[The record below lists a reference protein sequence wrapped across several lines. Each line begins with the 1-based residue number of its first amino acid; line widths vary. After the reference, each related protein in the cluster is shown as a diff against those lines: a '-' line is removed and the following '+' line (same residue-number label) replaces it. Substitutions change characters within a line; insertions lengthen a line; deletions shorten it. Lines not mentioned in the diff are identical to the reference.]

1 MHIYSWVQHRFF
13 NVYIRLIYRYYLFGL
28 LIVDNLFIEKL
39 NNLLSRVSLID
50 ILGDK
55 YKVVPR
61 GGNKYTVQCPFH
73 KDGQETNPSM
83 SVDNDKGIY
92 KCFTCGAKGNVITYL
107 KEKENKTFKE
117 AIQYLGSRFSIDV
130 SDFFSSKTSQKDKIY
145 LESRRINR
153 IACNFFGKTLFFKDK
168 DGSYFYKEAEKYLKN
183 RKIPFSIIKEFKI
196 GYAPPSWNALMNA
209 LTENK
214 ITLNN
219 MNILGLISVS
229 KNNPNHYYDTF
240 VNRIM
245 FPIINEREEV
255 IGFGGRRIDG
265 NEPKYL
271 NSKESL
277 IFKKKSVLYG
287 INIAKSYIM
296 KKDEIILVEG
306 YMDTIACH
314 KMGIKNTVG
323 TLGTAITE
331 EHALEIKKYTKNV
344 ILALDNDEA
353 GIKAVKSA
361 ILTLLK
367 FDLKLTI
374 LSIKDTKDLDEFF
387 TVFGKERFDILYNNR
402 CNWYDFIIDTNLKK
416 DINSA
421 SIEEK
426 LDIIN
431 SFYKYLDAVNS
442 ETEKQMIISHTA
454 SKLLVDREA
463 FNRDYLRNY
472 KSNQHVSNNKKNIK
486 KIDDNNNKFY
496 YENSLI
502 YLLAL
507 NPSLIKEAER
517 EISVDLI
524 KKDITRE
531 FYIRLLTLNKEASV
545 QDALD
550 ILGNEH
556 VANQILSKQ
565 KLYSENIYEKLEELI
580 IKIKSGDIDS
590 KRQEVLHSN
599 AFNNTLES
607 NEGFEAICAKA
618 REIHLLNKQKEKL
631 HQGSDL

>member
-1 MHIYSWVQHRFF
+1 M
-13 NVYIRLIYRYYLFGL
+13 
-28 LIVDNLFIEKL
+28 DNLFIEKL

-50 ILGDK
+50 ILRDK

-83 SVDNDKGIY
+83 SVDDDKGVY

-117 AIQYLGSRFSIDV
+117 AVQYLGSRFSVDV
-130 SDFFSSKTSQKDKIY
+130 SDFFSAKTSQKDKIY

-153 IACNFFGKTLFFKDK
+153 IACNFFGKTLLLRDK
-168 DGSYFYKEAEKYLKN
+168 DGGYFYKEAEKYLKN
-183 RKIPFSIIKEFKI
+183 RKIPFNIIKEFKI
-196 GYAPPSWNALMNA
+196 GYAPPSWNSLMNA

-255 IGFGGRRIDG
+255 IGFGARSIDG
-265 NEPKYL
+265 KEPKYL
-271 NSKESL
+271 NSKESM
-277 IFKKKSVLYG
+277 IFKKKSALYG
-287 INIAKSYIM
+287 INIAKSHIM
-296 KKDEIILVEG
+296 KKDEVILVEG

-314 KMGIKNTVG
+314 KMGIKNVVG
-323 TLGTAITE
+323 TLGTAITD

-344 ILALDNDEA
+344 VLALDSDEA
-353 GIKAVKSA
+353 GIKAAKSA

-374 LSIKDTKDLDEFF
+374 LSIKETKDLDEFF
-387 TVFGKERFDILYNNR
+387 TVYEKERFDILYNNR
-402 CNWYDFIIDTNLKK
+402 LNWYDFVIETNLKN
-416 DINSA
+416 DVSSA

-426 LDIIN
+426 LSIIN
-431 SFYKYLDAVNS
+431 SFYKYLDVVNS
-442 ETEKQMIISHTA
+442 ETEKQMIISHVS

-472 KSNQHVSNNKKNIK
+472 KSNQSVSNNKKIIK
-486 KIDDNNNKFY
+486 KADNNNKFY

-545 QDALD
+545 EDALNV
-550 ILGNEH
+550 LGNEH
-556 VANQILSKQ
+556 IANQILSKK

-580 IKIKSGDIDS
+580 IRIKSGYIDS
-590 KRQEVLHSN
+590 KRQEVLDN
-599 AFNNTLES
+599 NTALNNTLES
-607 NEGFEAICAKA
+607 NDGFEAICAKA

>member
-1 MHIYSWVQHRFF
+1 M
-13 NVYIRLIYRYYLFGL
+13 
-28 LIVDNLFIEKL
+28 DNLFIEKL
-39 NNLLSRVSLID
+39 NNLLSRVSLVD
-50 ILGDK
+50 ILRDR
-55 YKVVPR
+55 YKVIHR
-61 GGNKYTVQCPFH
+61 GGSQYTVQCPFH

-83 SVDNDKGIY
+83 SVDDSKGIY

-107 KEKENKTFKE
+107 KEKENKSFKE
-117 AIQYLGSRFSIDV
+117 AVQYLGNRFSVDV
-130 SDFFSSKTSQKDKIY
+130 SGFFSAKTTQKDKIY

-153 IACNFFGKTLFFKDK
+153 IACNFFGKTLFLKDK
-168 DGSYFYKEAEKYLKN
+168 NGDYFYKDAEKYLKS
-183 RKIPFSIIKEFKI
+183 RKIPFSIIKEFRI

-214 ITLNN
+214 ITVNN
-219 MNILGLISVS
+219 MNILGLVSVS

-245 FPIINEREEV
+245 FPIINEREEIV
-255 IGFGGRRIDG
+255 GFGGRSIDG
-265 NEPKYL
+265 KEPKYL

-277 IFKKKSVLYG
+277 IFKKKSSLYG

-296 KKDEIILVEG
+296 KQDEIMLVEG

-314 KMGIKNTVG
+314 KMGIKNVVG

-331 EHALEIKKYTKNV
+331 EHAREIKKYTKNV
-344 ILALDNDEA
+344 VLALDSDEA
-353 GIKAVKSA
+353 GIKAAKSA
-361 ILTLLK
+361 IITLLK

-374 LSIKDTKDLDEFF
+374 LSIQETKDLDEFF
-387 TVFGKERFDILYNNR
+387 TVYGRNRFDILYNNR
-402 CNWYDFIIDTNLKK
+402 LNWYDFVIDSEIKK
-416 DINSA
+416 DISYL
-421 SIEEK
+421 SIAEK
-426 LDIIN
+426 LNVIN
-431 SFYKYLDAVNS
+431 SFYKCLDAVKS
-442 ETEKQMIISHTA
+442 ETEKQMIISYVA
-454 SKLLVDREA
+454 SKLNVDREA
-463 FNRDYLRNY
+463 FNKDYLNTY
-472 KSNQHVSNNKKNIK
+472 NANQYASGIKYDKKVKNNT
-486 KIDDNNNKFY
+486 DNKFY

-545 QDALD
+545 EDALN

-556 VANQILSKQ
+556 IANQILSKK

-580 IKIKSGDIDS
+580 IKIKSGCIDS
-590 KRQEVLHSN
+590 EKKELQ
-599 AFNNTLES
+599 NNINLD
-607 NEGFEAICAKA
+607 NLDNIYEAA
-618 REIHLLNKQKEKL
+618 RRISLLNKQKEKL

>member
-1 MHIYSWVQHRFF
+1 M
-13 NVYIRLIYRYYLFGL
+13 
-28 LIVDNLFIEKL
+28 DNLFIEKL
-39 NNLLSRVSLID
+39 NNLLSRVSLVD
-50 ILGDK
+50 ILRDR
-55 YKVVPR
+55 YKVIHR
-61 GGNKYTVQCPFH
+61 GGSQYTVQCPFH

-83 SVDNDKGIY
+83 SVDDSKGIY

-107 KEKENKTFKE
+107 KEKENKSFKE
-117 AIQYLGSRFSIDV
+117 AVQYLGNRFSVDV
-130 SDFFSSKTSQKDKIY
+130 SGFFSAKTTQKDKIY

-153 IACNFFGKTLFFKDK
+153 IACNFFGKTLFLKDK
-168 DGSYFYKEAEKYLKN
+168 NGDYFYKDAEKYLKS
-183 RKIPFSIIKEFKI
+183 RKIPFSIIKEFRI

-214 ITLNN
+214 ITVNN
-219 MNILGLISVS
+219 MNILGLVSVS

-245 FPIINEREEV
+245 FPIINEREEIV
-255 IGFGGRRIDG
+255 GFGGRSIDG
-265 NEPKYL
+265 KEPKYL

-277 IFKKKSVLYG
+277 IFKKKSSLYG

-296 KKDEIILVEG
+296 KQDEIMLVEG

-314 KMGIKNTVG
+314 KMGIKNVVG

-331 EHALEIKKYTKNV
+331 EHAREIKKYTKNV
-344 ILALDNDEA
+344 VLALDSDEA
-353 GIKAVKSA
+353 GIKAAKSA
-361 ILTLLK
+361 IITLLK

-374 LSIKDTKDLDEFF
+374 LSIQETKDLDEFF
-387 TVFGKERFDILYNNR
+387 TVYGRNRFDILYNNR
-402 CNWYDFIIDTNLKK
+402 LNWYDFVIDSEIKK
-416 DINSA
+416 DISYL
-421 SIEEK
+421 SIAEK
-426 LDIIN
+426 LNVIN
-431 SFYKYLDAVNS
+431 SFYKYLDAVKS
-442 ETEKQMIISHTA
+442 ETEKQMIISYVA
-454 SKLLVDREA
+454 SKLNVDREA
-463 FNRDYLRNY
+463 FNKDYLNTY
-472 KSNQHVSNNKKNIK
+472 NANQYASGIKYDKKVKNNT
-486 KIDDNNNKFY
+486 DNKFY

-545 QDALD
+545 EDALN

-556 VANQILSKQ
+556 IANQILSKK

-580 IKIKSGDIDS
+580 IKIKSGCIDS
-590 KRQEVLHSN
+590 EKKELQ
-599 AFNNTLES
+599 NNINLD
-607 NEGFEAICAKA
+607 NLDNIYEAA
-618 REIHLLNKQKEKL
+618 RRISLLNKQKEKL

>member
-1 MHIYSWVQHRFF
+1 M
-13 NVYIRLIYRYYLFGL
+13 
-28 LIVDNLFIEKL
+28 DNLFIEKL
-39 NNLLSRVSLID
+39 NNLLSRVSLVD
-50 ILGDK
+50 ILRDR
-55 YKVVPR
+55 YKVIHR
-61 GGNKYTVQCPFH
+61 GGSQYTVQCPFH

-83 SVDNDKGIY
+83 SVDDSKGIY

-107 KEKENKTFKE
+107 KEKENKSFKE
-117 AIQYLGSRFSIDV
+117 AVQYLGNRFSVDV
-130 SDFFSSKTSQKDKIY
+130 SGFFSAKTTQKDKIY

-153 IACNFFGKTLFFKDK
+153 IACNFFGKTLFLKDK
-168 DGSYFYKEAEKYLKN
+168 NGDYFYKDAEKYLKS
-183 RKIPFSIIKEFKI
+183 RKIPFSIIKEFRI

-214 ITLNN
+214 ITVNN
-219 MNILGLISVS
+219 MNILGLVSVS

-245 FPIINEREEV
+245 FPIINEREEIV
-255 IGFGGRRIDG
+255 GFGGRSIDG
-265 NEPKYL
+265 KEPKYL

-277 IFKKKSVLYG
+277 IFKKKSSLYG

-296 KKDEIILVEG
+296 KQDEIMLVEG

-314 KMGIKNTVG
+314 KMGIKNVVG

-331 EHALEIKKYTKNV
+331 EHAREIKKYTKNV
-344 ILALDNDEA
+344 VLALDSDEA
-353 GIKAVKSA
+353 GIKAAKSA
-361 ILTLLK
+361 IITLLK

-374 LSIKDTKDLDEFF
+374 LSIQETKDLDEFF
-387 TVFGKERFDILYNNR
+387 TVYGRNRFDILYNNR
-402 CNWYDFIIDTNLKK
+402 LNWYDFVIDSEIKK
-416 DINSA
+416 DISSL
-421 SIEEK
+421 SIAEK
-426 LDIIN
+426 LNVIN
-431 SFYKYLDAVNS
+431 SFYKYLDAVKS
-442 ETEKQMIISHTA
+442 ETEKQMIISYVA
-454 SKLLVDREA
+454 SKLNVDREA
-463 FNRDYLRNY
+463 FNKDYLNTY
-472 KSNQHVSNNKKNIK
+472 NANQYASGIKYDKKVKNNT
-486 KIDDNNNKFY
+486 DNKFY

-545 QDALD
+545 EDALN

-556 VANQILSKQ
+556 IANQILSKK

-580 IKIKSGDIDS
+580 IKIKSGCIDS
-590 KRQEVLHSN
+590 EKKELQ
-599 AFNNTLES
+599 NNINLD
-607 NEGFEAICAKA
+607 NLDNIYEAA
-618 REIHLLNKQKEKL
+618 RRISLLNKQKEKL

>member
-1 MHIYSWVQHRFF
+1 M
-13 NVYIRLIYRYYLFGL
+13 
-28 LIVDNLFIEKL
+28 DNLFIEKL
-39 NNLLSRVSLID
+39 NNLLSRVSLVD
-50 ILGDK
+50 ILRDR
-55 YKVVPR
+55 YKVIHR
-61 GGNKYTVQCPFH
+61 GGSQYTVQCPFH

-83 SVDNDKGIY
+83 SVDDSKGIY

-107 KEKENKTFKE
+107 KEKENKSFKE
-117 AIQYLGSRFSIDV
+117 AVQYLGNRFSVDV
-130 SDFFSSKTSQKDKIY
+130 SGFFSAKTTQKDKIY

-153 IACNFFGKTLFFKDK
+153 IACNFFGKSLFLKDK
-168 DGSYFYKEAEKYLKN
+168 NGDYFYKDAEKYLKS
-183 RKIPFSIIKEFKI
+183 RKIPFSIIKEFRI

-214 ITLNN
+214 ITVNN
-219 MNILGLISVS
+219 MNILGLVSVS

-245 FPIINEREEV
+245 FPIINEREEIV
-255 IGFGGRRIDG
+255 GFGGRSIDG
-265 NEPKYL
+265 KEPKYL

-277 IFKKKSVLYG
+277 IFKKKSSLYG

-296 KKDEIILVEG
+296 KHDEIILVEG

-314 KMGIKNTVG
+314 KMGIKNVVG

-331 EHALEIKKYTKNV
+331 EHAKEIKKYTKNV
-344 ILALDNDEA
+344 VLALDSDEA
-353 GIKAVKSA
+353 GIKAAKSA
-361 ILTLLK
+361 VITLLK

-374 LSIKDTKDLDEFF
+374 LSIQGSKDLDEFF
-387 TVFGKERFDILYNNR
+387 TVYEKERFDILYNNR
-402 CNWYDFIIDTNLKK
+402 LNWYDFVIETNLKN
-416 DINSA
+416 DVSSA

-426 LDIIN
+426 LSIIN
-431 SFYKYLDAVNS
+431 SFYKYLDVVNS
-442 ETEKQMIISHTA
+442 ETEKQMIISHVS

-472 KSNQHVSNNKKNIK
+472 KSNQSVSNNKKIIK
-486 KIDDNNNKFY
+486 KADNNNKFY

-531 FYIRLLTLNKEASV
+531 FYIRLLTLNKEATV

-565 KLYSENIYEKLEELI
+565 KLYNDNIYEKLEELI

-590 KRQEVLHSN
+590 KRQEVLQGN
-599 AFNNTLES
+599 TFNNTLES
-607 NEGFEAICAKA
+607 NDGFEAICAKA

>member
-1 MHIYSWVQHRFF
+1 M
-13 NVYIRLIYRYYLFGL
+13 
-28 LIVDNLFIEKL
+28 DNLFIEKL
-39 NNLLSRVSLID
+39 NNLLSRVSLVD
-50 ILGDK
+50 ILRDR
-55 YKVVPR
+55 YKVIHR
-61 GGNKYTVQCPFH
+61 GGSQYTVQCPFH

-83 SVDNDKGIY
+83 SVDDSKGIY

-107 KEKENKTFKE
+107 KEKENKSFKE
-117 AIQYLGSRFSIDV
+117 AVQYLGNRFSVDV
-130 SDFFSSKTSQKDKIY
+130 SGFFSAKTTQKDKIY

-153 IACNFFGKTLFFKDK
+153 IACNFFGKSLFLKDK
-168 DGSYFYKEAEKYLKN
+168 NGDYFYKDAEKYLKS

-214 ITLNN
+214 ITVNN
-219 MNILGLISVS
+219 MNILGLVSVS

-245 FPIINEREEV
+245 FPIINEREEIV
-255 IGFGGRRIDG
+255 GFGGRSIDG
-265 NEPKYL
+265 KEPKYL

-277 IFKKKSVLYG
+277 IFKKKSSLYG

-296 KKDEIILVEG
+296 KQDEIMLVEG

-314 KMGIKNTVG
+314 KMGIKNVVG

-331 EHALEIKKYTKNV
+331 EHAREIKKYTKNV
-344 ILALDNDEA
+344 VLALDSDEA
-353 GIKAVKSA
+353 GLKAAKSA
-361 ILTLLK
+361 IITLLK

-374 LSIKDTKDLDEFF
+374 LSIQETKDLDEFF
-387 TVFGKERFDILYNNR
+387 TVYGRNRFDILYNNKL
-402 CNWYDFIIDTNLKK
+402 NWYDFVIDSEIKK
-416 DINSA
+416 DISA
-421 SIEEK
+421 LSIAEK
-426 LDIIN
+426 LNVIN
-431 SFYKYLDAVNS
+431 SFYKYLDAVKS
-442 ETEKQMIISHTA
+442 ETEKQMIISYVA
-454 SKLLVDREA
+454 SKLNVDREA
-463 FNRDYLRNY
+463 FNKDYLNTY
-472 KSNQHVSNNKKNIK
+472 NANQYASGIKYDKKVKNNT
-486 KIDDNNNKFY
+486 DNKFY

-545 QDALD
+545 EDALN

-556 VANQILSKQ
+556 IANQILSKK

-580 IKIKSGDIDS
+580 IKIKSGCIDS
-590 KRQEVLHSN
+590 EKKELQ
-599 AFNNTLES
+599 NNINLD
-607 NEGFEAICAKA
+607 NLDNIYEAA
-618 REIHLLNKQKEKL
+618 RRISLLNKQKEKL

>member
-1 MHIYSWVQHRFF
+1 M
-13 NVYIRLIYRYYLFGL
+13 
-28 LIVDNLFIEKL
+28 DNLFIEKL
-39 NNLLSRVSLID
+39 NNLLSRVSLVD
-50 ILGDK
+50 ILRDR
-55 YKVVPR
+55 YKVIHR
-61 GGNKYTVQCPFH
+61 GGSQYTVQCPFH

-83 SVDNDKGIY
+83 SVDDSKGIY

-107 KEKENKTFKE
+107 KEKENKSFKE
-117 AIQYLGSRFSIDV
+117 AVQYLGNRFSVDV
-130 SDFFSSKTSQKDKIY
+130 SGFFSAKTTQKDKIY

-153 IACNFFGKTLFFKDK
+153 IACNFFGKTLFLKDK
-168 DGSYFYKEAEKYLKN
+168 NGDYFYKDAEKYLKS
-183 RKIPFSIIKEFKI
+183 RKIPFSIIKEFRI

-214 ITLNN
+214 ITVNN
-219 MNILGLISVS
+219 MNILGLVSVS

-245 FPIINEREEV
+245 FPIINEREEIV
-255 IGFGGRRIDG
+255 GFGGRSIDG
-265 NEPKYL
+265 KEPKYL

-277 IFKKKSVLYG
+277 IFKKKSSLYG

-296 KKDEIILVEG
+296 KQDEIMLVEG

-314 KMGIKNTVG
+314 KMGIKNVVG

-331 EHALEIKKYTKNV
+331 EHAREIKKYTKNV
-344 ILALDNDEA
+344 VLALDSDEA
-353 GIKAVKSA
+353 GIKAAKSA
-361 ILTLLK
+361 IITLLK

-374 LSIKDTKDLDEFF
+374 LSIQETKDLDEFF
-387 TVFGKERFDILYNNR
+387 TVYGRNRFDILYNNKL
-402 CNWYDFIIDTNLKK
+402 NWYDFVIDSEIKK
-416 DINSA
+416 DISSL
-421 SIEEK
+421 SIAEK
-426 LDIIN
+426 LNVIN
-431 SFYKYLDAVNS
+431 SFYKYLDAVKS
-442 ETEKQMIISHTA
+442 ETEKQMIISYVA
-454 SKLLVDREA
+454 SKLNVDREA
-463 FNRDYLRNY
+463 FNKDYLNTY
-472 KSNQHVSNNKKNIK
+472 NANQYASGIKYDKKVKNNT
-486 KIDDNNNKFY
+486 DNKFY

-545 QDALD
+545 EDALN

-556 VANQILSKQ
+556 IANQILSKK

-580 IKIKSGDIDS
+580 IKIKSGCIDS
-590 KRQEVLHSN
+590 EKKELQ
-599 AFNNTLES
+599 NNINLD
-607 NEGFEAICAKA
+607 NLDNIYEAA
-618 REIHLLNKQKEKL
+618 RRISLLNKQKEKL

>member
-1 MHIYSWVQHRFF
+1 M
-13 NVYIRLIYRYYLFGL
+13 
-28 LIVDNLFIEKL
+28 DNLFIEKL
-39 NNLLSRVSLID
+39 NNLLSRVSLAD
-50 ILGDK
+50 ILRDR
-55 YKVVPR
+55 YKVIHR
-61 GGNKYTVQCPFH
+61 GGSKYTVQCPFH

-83 SVDNDKGIY
+83 SVDDDKGVY

-107 KEKENKTFKE
+107 KEKENKSFKE
-117 AIQYLGSRFSIDV
+117 AVQYLGNRYSVDV
-130 SDFFSSKTSQKDKIY
+130 SDFFSAKTSQKDKIY

-153 IACNFFGKTLFFKDK
+153 MACNFFGKNLLLKDK
-168 DGSYFYKEAEKYLKN
+168 DGNYFYKEAEKYLKS

-196 GYAPPSWNALMNA
+196 GYAPPSWNAVINA

-214 ITLNN
+214 ITVNN
-219 MNILGLISVS
+219 MNILGLASVS

-255 IGFGGRRIDG
+255 IGFGGRSIDG
-265 NEPKYL
+265 KEPKYL

-277 IFKKKSVLYG
+277 IFKKKSALYG

-296 KKDEIILVEG
+296 KQDEIILVEG

-314 KMGIKNTVG
+314 KMGIKNAVG

-331 EHALEIKKYTKNV
+331 EHAKEIKKYTKNV
-344 ILALDNDEA
+344 VLALDSDEA

-361 ILTLLK
+361 VITLLK

-374 LSIKDTKDLDEFF
+374 LYIQETKDLDEFF
-387 TVFGKERFDILYNNR
+387 TVYDRNRFDILYNNKLD
-402 CNWYDFIIDTNLKK
+402 WYNFVIDSELKK
-416 DINSA
+416 DISSL
-421 SIEEK
+421 SISEK
-426 LDIIN
+426 LEVIN
-431 SFYKYLDAVNS
+431 NFYRYLDAVNS
-442 ETEKQMIISHTA
+442 ETEKQMIISYIA
-454 SKLLVDREA
+454 SKLNIDREA
-463 FNRDYLRNY
+463 FKKDYLKTNKVNRY
-472 KSNQHVSNNKKNIK
+472 SSEIKSDKKIKNI
-486 KIDDNNNKFY
+486 NNNFY

-507 NPSLIKEAER
+507 NPSLIKEAEK

-531 FYIRLLTLNKEASV
+531 FYIRLLTLNKEASSE
-545 QDALD
+545 DALLA
-550 ILGNEH
+550 LGNEYI
-556 VANQILSKQ
+556 ANQILSKK

-580 IKIKSGDIDS
+580 IKIKSGCIDS
-590 KRQEVLHSN
+590 KRKEVLENNSLNNILRSN
-599 AFNNTLES
+599 D
-607 NEGFEAICAKA
+607 GFEAICEKA

>member
-1 MHIYSWVQHRFF
+1 M
-13 NVYIRLIYRYYLFGL
+13 
-28 LIVDNLFIEKL
+28 DNLFIEKL
-39 NNLLSRVSLID
+39 NNLLSRVSLVD
-50 ILGDK
+50 ILRDR
-55 YKVVPR
+55 YKVIHR
-61 GGNKYTVQCPFH
+61 GGSQYTVQCPFH

-83 SVDNDKGIY
+83 SVDDSKGIY

-107 KEKENKTFKE
+107 KEKENKSFKE
-117 AIQYLGSRFSIDV
+117 AVQYLGNRFSVDV
-130 SDFFSSKTSQKDKIY
+130 SGFFSAKTTQKDKIY

-153 IACNFFGKTLFFKDK
+153 IACNFFGKTLFLKDK
-168 DGSYFYKEAEKYLKN
+168 NGDYFYKDAEKYLKS
-183 RKIPFSIIKEFKI
+183 RKIPFSIIKEFRI

-214 ITLNN
+214 ITVNN
-219 MNILGLISVS
+219 MNILGLVSVS

-245 FPIINEREEV
+245 FPIINEREEIV
-255 IGFGGRRIDG
+255 GFGGRSIDG
-265 NEPKYL
+265 KEPKYL

-277 IFKKKSVLYG
+277 IFKKKSSLYG

-296 KKDEIILVEG
+296 KQDEIMLVEG

-314 KMGIKNTVG
+314 KMGIKNVVG

-331 EHALEIKKYTKNV
+331 EHAREIKKYTKNV
-344 ILALDNDEA
+344 VLALDSDEA
-353 GIKAVKSA
+353 GIKAAKSA
-361 ILTLLK
+361 IITLLK

-374 LSIKDTKDLDEFF
+374 LSIQETKDLDEFF
-387 TVFGKERFDILYNNR
+387 TVYGRNRFDILYNNKL
-402 CNWYDFIIDTNLKK
+402 NWYDFVIDSEIKK
-416 DINSA
+416 DISSL
-421 SIEEK
+421 SIAEK
-426 LDIIN
+426 LNVIN
-431 SFYKYLDAVNS
+431 SFYKYLDAVKS
-442 ETEKQMIISHTA
+442 ETEKQMIISYVA
-454 SKLLVDREA
+454 SKLNVDREA
-463 FNRDYLRNY
+463 FNKDYLNRYNA
-472 KSNQHVSNNKKNIK
+472 NQYASGIKYDKKVKNNT
-486 KIDDNNNKFY
+486 DNKFY

-545 QDALD
+545 EDALN

-556 VANQILSKQ
+556 IANQILSKK

-580 IKIKSGDIDS
+580 IKIKSGCIDS
-590 KRQEVLHSN
+590 EKKELQ
-599 AFNNTLES
+599 NNINLD
-607 NEGFEAICAKA
+607 NLDNIYEAA
-618 REIHLLNKQKEKL
+618 RRISLLNKQKEKL

>member
-1 MHIYSWVQHRFF
+1 MHIYLWVQHIFF
-13 NVYIRLIYRYYLFGL
+13 NVYIRLIYKFLIGL

-50 ILGDK
+50 ILRDK

-83 SVDNDKGIY
+83 SVDDDKRVY
-92 KCFTCGAKGNVITYL
+92 KCFTCGAKGNVLTYL

-117 AIQYLGSRFSIDV
+117 AVQYLGNRFSIDV
-130 SDFFSSKTSQKDKIY
+130 SDFFSAKTSQKDKIY

-153 IACNFFGKTLFFKDK
+153 IACNFFGKTLLLRDK

-183 RKIPFSIIKEFKI
+183 RKIPFNIIKEFKI

-209 LTENK
+209 LTDNK

-255 IGFGGRRIDG
+255 IGFGGRSIDG
-265 NEPKYL
+265 KEPKYL

-277 IFKKKSVLYG
+277 IFKKKSALYG
-287 INIAKSYIM
+287 INIAKTHIM
-296 KKDEIILVEG
+296 KKDEVILVEG

-314 KMGIKNTVG
+314 KMGIKNVVG
-323 TLGTAITE
+323 TLGTAITD

-344 ILALDNDEA
+344 VLALDSDEA
-353 GIKAVKSA
+353 GIKAAKSA

-374 LSIKDTKDLDEFF
+374 LSIKETKDLDEFF
-387 TVFGKERFDILYNNR
+387 TVYEKERFDILYNNR
-402 CNWYDFIIDTNLKK
+402 LNWYDFVIETNLKN
-416 DINSA
+416 DVSSA

-426 LDIIN
+426 LSIIN
-431 SFYKYLDAVNS
+431 SFYKYLDVVNS
-442 ETEKQMIISHTA
+442 ETEKQMIISHVS
-454 SKLLVDREA
+454 SKLLVDRKA
-463 FNRDYLRNY
+463 FNRDYLCNY
-472 KSNQHVSNNKKNIK
+472 KSNQSVSSNKKIIK
-486 KIDDNNNKFY
+486 KVDNNNKFY

-531 FYIRLLTLNKEASV
+531 FYIRLLTLNKEATV

-565 KLYSENIYEKLEELI
+565 KLYNDNIYEKLEELI

-590 KRQEVLHSN
+590 KRQEVLQGN
-599 AFNNTLES
+599 TFNNTLES
-607 NEGFEAICAKA
+607 NDGFEAICAKA